1 MPPMGY
7 SEYTRTEEQQTDN
20 KEKILLMLLE
30 GAARFTR
37 FARMGLE
44 KQSIQLKGENISKVL
59 AILTELDCAL
69 DREVGEEFV
78 ASLSDL
84 YRYMM
89 DRLSYANINNE
100 KEPLEEVERLLIT
113 IKEGFEG
120 ASDHLSEK
128 TKAVTQE
135 KQVIPEKQQVKR
147 GFSMAA

>member
-7 SEYTRTEEQQTDN
+7 SEYSRTEEQQTDN

-69 DREVGEEFV
+69 DRDVGAEFV

-120 ASDHLSEK
+120 ASEDMHKKPK
-128 TKAVTQE
+128 TVSQDTVPDKTIQ
-135 KQVIPEKQQVKR
+135 R

>member
-1 MPPMGY
+1 VAVAVNTF
-7 SEYTRTEEQQTDN
+7 SSVDV
-20 KEKILLMLLE
+20 
-30 GAARFTR
+30 A
-37 FARMGLE
+37 
-44 KQSIQLKGENISKVL
+44 
-59 AILTELDCAL
+59 
-69 DREVGEEFV
+69 DREVGAEFV

-120 ASDHLSEK
+120 ASGHLSEK
-128 TKAVTQE
+128 TNVVTQE
-135 KQVIPEKQQVKR
+135 KPTAPQKQVQR